1 MKIKT
6 KKDLKVG
13 DLVKVDYVTPDDNRY
28 GSWSS
33 YEYRWTG
40 MCNWGDG
47 YKFSF
52 IILTSSDTEY
62 KPNDEIVWTIHDLR
76 LTKAEV
82 ISESR

>member
-6 KKDLKVG
+6 KKDLKIG
-13 DLVKVDYVTPDDNRY
+13 DLVKVDCMTLD
-28 GSWSS
+28 G
-33 YEYRWTG
+33 EYKWTG
-40 MCNWGDG
+40 MCNWSDG

-52 IILTSSDTEY
+52 IVLSNIDAEY

-76 LTKAEV
+76 IAKAEV